1 MGRGLV
7 MTRKHWLVV
16 GVVFVALLILT
27 GCAEWENYTPS
38 AADLTRI
45 VQEIPAGPTRDMI
58 QATAVARYVEAEM
71 LRQQAAQARGT
82 AEAAELEHQRRVAA
96 MTAEAQAQERAR
108 ASAAEAT
115 RQALDAQARQN
126 EINATATAQAA
137 AAYAQATQQAAAGQ
151 ATATAQVAHANATAT
166 AQAIQATA
174 TQEARIATATAQA
187 ERATATARAWTE
199 GATATTQSGRATATV
214 QTQRDAAQ
222 ATVVQA
228 TAQAVARMD
237 RREALLEP
245 VRAVG
250 VILLILAAVFAVG
263 WLGLQA
269 WTLLEDRA
277 RLVRRRPDE
286 GEPIMILDR
295 ERVAL
300 PLRQWGAYADMT
312 YGQERAPMLAPSA
325 EAQERATARQ
335 QTANLEH
342 AHQTSDVIRARR
354 QPKERTKTV
363 IFPGGI
369 PLPPPRRR
377 NAKESGLLG
386 VQQLGDL
393 RAAAAAG
400 LIAPQL
406 ADSIEGQWEEL

>member
-1 MGRGLV
+1 MV
-7 MTRKHWLVV
+7 TRKLWLVY
-16 GVVFVALLILT
+16 GAAFVALLLLA

-82 AEAAELEHQRRVAA
+82 MEAAELEHERRVAQ
-96 MTAEAQAQERAR
+96 MTAEAQAVERAR

-126 EINATATAQAA
+126 DINATATAQAA
-137 AAYAQATQQAAAGQ
+137 QAYAQATQQAAAGQ

-187 ERATATARAWTE
+187 ERATATARAWSE
-199 GATATTQSGRATATV
+199 GATATTDSRRATATV
-214 QTQRDAAQ
+214 QTQQDAAQ

-228 TAQAVARMD
+228 TAQAVARLD

-250 VILLILAAVFAVG
+250 LILLILAAVFAVG
-263 WLGLQA
+263 WLGLRA
-269 WTLLEDRA
+269 WELLEDRA

-295 ERVAL
+295 ERIAL

-312 YGQERAPMLAPSA
+312 YGEERAPMLAPSA
-325 EAQERATARQ
+325 EAQERTTARQ
-335 QTANLEH
+335 QTVNLEH
-342 AHQTSDVIRARR
+342 AHQTSDVVRARR
-354 QPKERTKTV
+354 QPKQRTKTV
-363 IFPGGI
+363 IFPSGT

-377 NAKESGLLG
+377 NTREGGLVG
-386 VQQLGDL
+386 VRQLGDL
-393 RAAAAAG
+393 RAAATAG
-400 LIAPQL
+400 LIAPHL
-406 ADSIEGQWEEL
+406 ADAIDAEWEEV